1 MPQIRRFSAPVSLA
15 VLPLLAAGCGG
26 SDDQVYPGY
35 VEGEF
40 VYISAPVDGRL
51 DHLDVARGQ
60 KVAAG
65 ARLYALE
72 GQDQRA
78 ARAEAAQRLAGAE
91 ARVENL
97 KRSRRSAEL
106 EMTAAQVDQ
115 AKADSALA
123 DTVLVRDEEL
133 YRKDLIPELR
143 LLQSRSDAK
152 AKKARLAE
160 LTAQLRLA
168 AQSIGRQEEV
178 TAAGKDAAA
187 AAAVL
192 EHADWQLSQ
201 SIGISPGAALVQDTF
216 YRPGEWVPA
225 TRPIVSLLPPEN
237 IRLRFYLPESEL
249 ARLRIGQ
256 TVNVGCDGCPQALTG
271 QVSFISTEP
280 EYTPPVLFSDQNRT
294 RLVYRVEAKP
304 AANALE
310 WLKPGLP
317 IDVRVGTPK

>member
-1 MPQIRRFSAPVSLA
+1 MLQVRKFSAPITLA
-15 VLPLLAAGCGG
+15 VLPLLGAGCGG
-26 SDDQVYPGY
+26 KHDPAYPGY

-51 DHLDVARGQ
+51 EQLSVARGQ
-60 KVAAG
+60 QVAAG
-65 ARLYALE
+65 ARLYVLE
-72 GQDQRA
+72 GQDQKA

-133 YRKDLIPELR
+133 YQKGLIPELR
-143 LLQSRSDAK
+143 LLQSRADAK

-160 LTAQLRLA
+160 LVAQLRLA
-168 AQSIGRQEEV
+168 TDSIGRRDEV
-178 TAAGKDAAA
+178 AAAGNDAAA

-201 SIGISPGAALVQDTF
+201 SIGIAPGAALVQDTY

-249 ARLRIGQ
+249 ARLKIGQ
-256 TVNVGCDGCPQALTG
+256 TVSVHCDGCPQSLTG
-271 QVSFISTEP
+271 ELSFISTEP
-280 EYTPPVLFSDQNRT
+280 EYTPPVLFSDENRT
-294 RLVYRVEAKP
+294 RLVYRVEARP
-304 AANALE
+304 ATNALA

-317 IDVRVGTPK
+317 IDVRVGSAK

>member
-1 MPQIRRFSAPVSLA
+1 MFQVRSVGASLTLT

-26 SDDQVYPGY
+26 SDDPVYPGY

-40 VYISAPVDGRL
+40 VYISAPVEGRL
-51 DHLDVARGQ
+51 EQLYVARGQ
-60 KVAAG
+60 QVAAG
-65 ARLYALE
+65 AQLYELE

-91 ARVENL
+91 ARVDNL
-97 KRSRRSAEL
+97 KRGKRSAEL
-106 EMTAAQVDQ
+106 EMTLAQVDE
-115 AKADSALA
+115 ARADSALA

-133 YRKDLIPELR
+133 YKRGLIPELR
-143 LLQSRSDAK
+143 LLQSRADEK
-152 AKKARLAE
+152 AKKARVAE
-160 LTAQLRLA
+160 LTAQWRLA
-168 AQSIGRQEEV
+168 TQSIGRREEV
-178 TAAGKDAAA
+178 AAATKDAAA

-201 SIGISPGAALVQDTF
+201 SIGIAPGAALVQDTF

-249 ARLRIGQ
+249 ARLKIGQ
-256 TVNVGCDGCPQALTG
+256 TVSVRCDGCPATLTG
-271 QVSFISTEP
+271 QVSFVSTEP
-280 EYTPPVLFSDQNRT
+280 EYTPPVLFSDENRT
-294 RLVYRVEAKP
+294 RLVYRV
-304 AANALE
+304 ALA

-317 IDVRVGTPK
+317 IDARVESPK

>member
-1 MPQIRRFSAPVSLA
+1 MLRSRTFTASVTLG
-15 VLPLLAAGCGG
+15 VLPLAMAGCGQ
-26 SDDQVYPGY
+26 SDPPTFPGY

-51 DHLDVARGQ
+51 DRLDVARGQ
-60 KVAAG
+60 QVAAG

-78 ARAEAAQRLAGAE
+78 ARTEAAHRLEGAE

-97 KRSRRSAEL
+97 KRGKRSEEL
-106 EMTAAQVDQ
+106 QMTAAQVEQ

-133 YRKDLIPELR
+133 FKKALIPELR
-143 LLQSRSDAK
+143 LLQSRADAK
-152 AKKARLAE
+152 AKKARLVE
-160 LTAQLRLA
+160 LAAQLRLA
-168 AQSIGRQEEV
+168 TDSIGRREEV
-178 TAAGKDAAA
+178 TAAAKDADAA
-187 AAAVL
+187 KAVL

-201 SIGISPGAALVQDTF
+201 SIGIAPGAALVQDTF

-249 ARLRIGQ
+249 ARLKIGQ
-256 TVNVGCDGCPQALTG
+256 TVSVGCDGCPKTLTG

-304 AANALE
+304 AANALQ

-317 IDVRVGTPK
+317 IDVRAGSPK